1 MTTNDYISRSLF
13 YLDTLMAEKGIDML
27 EAKKQYANEFP
38 MDFRAAT
45 DQLRKKNHLS
55 LYELAD
61 SFHMERKMMGRWL
74 DNPSK
79 YRNED
84 FLTLLALIL
93 ELPDWISRLLFRRA
107 NFQFDD
113 DDRRHQ
119 ALKQILT
126 IQSTDGVEK
135 ANEFLMQNHLRPLSV

>member
-1 MTTNDYISRSLF
+1 MTTDDYMSRTLF
-13 YLDTLMAEKGIDML
+13 YLDTLMVEQGIDML
-27 EAKKQYANEFP
+27 EAQKQYAREFP
-38 MDFRAAT
+38 LDFRLAA

-55 LYELAD
+55 LYDLAD

-74 DNPSK
+74 ENPSK

-84 FLTLLALIL
+84 FLTMLALVL
-93 ELPDWISRLLFRRA
+93 SLPDWISRLLFKRA

-113 DDRRHQ
+113 DNRRHQ

-135 ANEFLMQNHLRPLSV
+135 ANEFLIQNHLRSLSV